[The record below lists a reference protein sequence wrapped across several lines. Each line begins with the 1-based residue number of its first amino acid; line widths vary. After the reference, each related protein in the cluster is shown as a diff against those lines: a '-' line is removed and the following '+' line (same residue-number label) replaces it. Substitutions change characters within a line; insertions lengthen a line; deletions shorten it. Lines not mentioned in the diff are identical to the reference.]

1 MTRTPHRG
9 PPGSSGA
16 PGRSPSRPGA
26 RGAARPAKPAGPS
39 QRQLRVGELIRRTL
53 SEILAGGEMHDP
65 GLEGVLITV
74 GEVRVSPDLKQATA
88 FVLPLGGA
96 DGPALLE
103 ALARA
108 KPGLRHL
115 LGRAM
120 TLRHVPDLRFRLDDT
135 FDRIDATRRL
145 FEDERVRRDLDA
157 ADPDPDPDPD
167 SDPDSEL
174 GDDREPDGSPED
186 GSPDPEP
193 EGGAR

>member
-9 PPGSSGA
+9 PPGSSG
-16 PGRSPSRPGA
+16 PGRAPSRPGA
-26 RGAARPAKPAGPS
+26 RGASRPAKPAGPS

-53 SEILAGGEMHDP
+53 SEILASGELHDP
-65 GLEGVLITV
+65 GLEGVLVTV

-96 DGPALLE
+96 NGPALIE

-108 KPGLRHL
+108 RPGLRHL

-145 FEDERVRRDLDA
+145 FEDERVRRDLEASEPENAEPESDEPESDKPESD
-157 ADPDPDPDPD
+157 ADPD
-167 SDPDSEL
+167 
-174 GDDREPDGSPED
+174 DG
-186 GSPDPEP
+186 GPEP
-193 EGGAR
+193 EGEGGAR

>member
-1 MTRTPHRG
+1 
-9 PPGSSGA
+9 
-16 PGRSPSRPGA
+16 
-26 RGAARPAKPAGPS
+26 
-39 QRQLRVGELIRRTL
+39 VGELIRRTL
-53 SEILAGGEMHDP
+53 SEILAGGELHDP
-65 GLEGVLITV
+65 GLEGVLVTV

-108 KPGLRHL
+108 RPGLRHL

-157 ADPDPDPDPD
+157 PAPDAEPEGERRDGPEDAEGGEPGAGPED
-167 SDPDSEL
+167 
-174 GDDREPDGSPED
+174 GAREPDG
-186 GSPDPEP
+186 

>member
-1 MTRTPHRG
+1 MTRSPPRG
-9 PPGSSGA
+9 PTGPSG
-16 PGRSPSRPGA
+16 PGRAPPRPGA
-26 RGAARPAKPAGPS
+26 RPPRPARPSGPS

-53 SEILAGGEMHDP
+53 SEILAGGELHDP
-65 GLEGVLITV
+65 GLQGVLVTV

-145 FEDERVRRDLDA
+145 FEDERVRRDLEAAPEDGEPDA
-157 ADPDPDPDPD
+157 GPEDGPEDGGADPDPDPH
-167 SDPDSEL
+167 S
-174 GDDREPDGSPED
+174 
-186 GSPDPEP
+186 EP
-193 EGGAR
+193 EGGPR

>member
-1 MTRTPHRG
+1 MTRSPHRG
-9 PPGSSGA
+9 PSGRAA
-16 PGRSPSRPGA
+16 PRPGA
-26 RGAARPAKPAGPS
+26 RGTARPAKPAGPS

-53 SEILAGGEMHDP
+53 SEILAGGELHDP

-108 KPGLRHL
+108 RPGLRHL

-145 FEDERVRRDLDA
+145 FEDERVRRDLEA
-157 ADPDPDPDPD
+157 ADPEDHTGP
-167 SDPDSEL
+167 E
-174 GDDREPDGSPED
+174 DDGPED
-186 GSPDPEP
+186 GGLERDAEPEDGEP
-193 EGGAR
+193 EGEGGAR

>member
-9 PPGSSGA
+9 PPGSPV
-16 PGRSPSRPGA
+16 PGRAPSRPGA
-26 RGAARPAKPAGPS
+26 RGAGRPAKPAGPS

-53 SEILAGGEMHDP
+53 SEILAGGELHDP
-65 GLEGVLITV
+65 GLEGVLVTV

-96 DGPALLE
+96 EGPALLE

-157 ADPDPDPDPD
+157 AED
-167 SDPDSEL
+167 EV
-174 GDDREPDGSPED
+174 EPDADPENAPENAPED
-186 GSPDPEP
+186 GDLDEDDGPDPEP
-193 EGGAR
+193 GPEDGAR